1 MLNKATF
8 AGGCFWCTEAV
19 FRQVPGV
26 KSVTPG
32 YTGGVTANPAYEQV
46 CSGRTGH
53 AEAVEIE
60 FDDEV
65 VSYENLLR
73 LFFATHDPTTPNRQG
88 HDVGT
93 QYRSAVFWHFP
104 EQEAALARIID
115 ELRPTLP
122 PDVQIVTQS
131 QPAATFYP
139 AETEHHRYYELNP
152 YAPYCRAVI
161 AGKVMKGEQVLAAL
175 QLRGLTD

>member
-32 YTGGVTANPAYEQV
+32 YTGGAVANPGYEQV

-53 AEAVEIE
+53 AEAIEIE

-73 LFFATHDPTTPNRQG
+73 LFSPPTTRQRRTG
-88 HDVGT
+88 KATMSARNTARRCSGT
-93 QYRSAVFWHFP
+93 SRNKKPRWRASWTNCGQPCRP
-104 EQEAALARIID
+104 ARK
-115 ELRPTLP
+115 
-122 PDVQIVTQS
+122 S
-131 QPAATFYP
+131 
-139 AETEHHRYYELNP
+139 
-152 YAPYCRAVI
+152 
-161 AGKVMKGEQVLAAL
+161 
-175 QLRGLTD
+175 